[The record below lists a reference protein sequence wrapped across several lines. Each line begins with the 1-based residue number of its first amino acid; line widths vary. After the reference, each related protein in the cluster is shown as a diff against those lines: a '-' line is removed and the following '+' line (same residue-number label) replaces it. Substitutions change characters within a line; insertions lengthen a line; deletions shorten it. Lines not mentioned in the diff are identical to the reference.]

1 MANLS
6 ITSVTQI
13 EKYIKAGVTKDISY
27 PITGH
32 KGLELRIRPNGK
44 AEFRHRYT
52 HPITGK
58 RPYMT
63 LGSYPAFTLAQAKK
77 AYNDNLAL
85 LAKNIDPIEYR
96 QAEKQREI
104 NERKNTLD
112 YFIAEWQ
119 AIQKQKKLAPDTY
132 RKQRDNIAYIQ
143 KGLGNILVTDIKPA
157 TVIDFVSNIQKEHPY
172 KGLEVK
178 GVLTSILQIA
188 LSHRVIESN
197 PAHNLAGTL
206 KPHKQKHY
214 PSLAN
219 SEQDFARLMQDI
231 DRLPATK
238 DYLKEIMQ
246 LIALTF
252 VRRGDVCA
260 MKWSDI
266 NFLTKQWI
274 FRPQKAGSSE
284 DMTDLVTPL
293 APQAMAI
300 LERMKTITGGQEYV
314 FYHPTRKLAKHTDPQ
329 RLNSLLNNE
338 VKGITLNDGQ
348 SYRGLHT
355 PHGFRSVAKTMLKRM
370 LKNNPLWRDM
380 TELQLGHKVTDRYG
394 GAYDRWDILSERIL
408 MMNKWANYLDQLKA
422 GKVDNILFVDFN
434 NAKQQAVNE

>member
-1 MANLS
+1 MAKVS
-6 ITSVTQI
+6 IANVSQI
-13 EKYIKAGVTKDISY
+13 ERHIKESIATNQELILPIAGF
-27 PITGH
+27 
-32 KGLELRIRPNGK
+32 KGLEIRIRPSQKTDK
-44 AEFRHRYT
+44 ATTDFRHRYT

-266 NFLTKQWI
+266 NFLVVV
-274 FRPQKAGSSE
+274 QKVG
-284 DMTDLVTPL
+284 
-293 APQAMAI
+293 
-300 LERMKTITGGQEYV
+300 
-314 FYHPTRKLAKHTDPQ
+314 
-329 RLNSLLNNE
+329 
-338 VKGITLNDGQ
+338 
-348 SYRGLHT
+348 
-355 PHGFRSVAKTMLKRM
+355 
-370 LKNNPLWRDM
+370 
-380 TELQLGHKVTDRYG
+380 
-394 GAYDRWDILSERIL
+394 
-408 MMNKWANYLDQLKA
+408 
-422 GKVDNILFVDFN
+422 
-434 NAKQQAVNE
+434 

>member
-143 KGLGNILVTDIKPA
+143 KGV
-157 TVIDFVSNIQKEHPY
+157 VVQKV
-172 KGLEVK
+172 G
-178 GVLTSILQIA
+178 
-188 LSHRVIESN
+188 
-197 PAHNLAGTL
+197 
-206 KPHKQKHY
+206 
-214 PSLAN
+214 
-219 SEQDFARLMQDI
+219 
-231 DRLPATK
+231 
-238 DYLKEIMQ
+238 
-246 LIALTF
+246 
-252 VRRGDVCA
+252 
-260 MKWSDI
+260 
-266 NFLTKQWI
+266 
-274 FRPQKAGSSE
+274 
-284 DMTDLVTPL
+284 
-293 APQAMAI
+293 
-300 LERMKTITGGQEYV
+300 
-314 FYHPTRKLAKHTDPQ
+314 
-329 RLNSLLNNE
+329 
-338 VKGITLNDGQ
+338 
-348 SYRGLHT
+348 
-355 PHGFRSVAKTMLKRM
+355 
-370 LKNNPLWRDM
+370 
-380 TELQLGHKVTDRYG
+380 
-394 GAYDRWDILSERIL
+394 
-408 MMNKWANYLDQLKA
+408 
-422 GKVDNILFVDFN
+422 
-434 NAKQQAVNE
+434 